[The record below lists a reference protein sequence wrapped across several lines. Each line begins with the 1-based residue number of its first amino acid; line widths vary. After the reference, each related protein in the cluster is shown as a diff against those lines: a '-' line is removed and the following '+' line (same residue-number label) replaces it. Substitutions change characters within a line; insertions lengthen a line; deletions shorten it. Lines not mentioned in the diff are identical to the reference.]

1 MSVQASTLSKHIHG
15 TIKSTKAPLTLDK
28 LPVAE
33 WENLNFISRV
43 SCFTECFQK
52 CKAASAITTLPCFS
66 APWEIREKQPY
77 VKKEPGERS
86 RSRTLFTFT
95 HMSSC
100 EITCSFY
107 TWISPK
113 HFLFLS
119 LQKVSVRSPPVL
131 WEAKKRLH
139 DLPTE
144 SAQGSLPIHLD
155 PAREMQLKIGFVDQ
169 IKNK

>member
-77 VKKEPGERS
+77 VKKETWERS

-100 EITCSFY
+100 EITCSSY

-119 LQKVSVRSPPVL
+119 LQTSFQLGLPLFSERQKRDCTICQLNLHREASPFTQILPEKRNWNLVL
-131 WEAKKRLH
+131 LIR
-139 DLPTE
+139 
-144 SAQGSLPIHLD
+144 
-155 PAREMQLKIGFVDQ
+155 
-169 IKNK
+169 

>member
-113 HFLFLS
+113 HLLFLS
-119 LQKVSVRSPPVL
+119 LQTSFQLGLPLFSERQKRDCTICQLNLHREASPF
-131 WEAKKRLH
+131 
-139 DLPTE
+139 T
-144 SAQGSLPIHLD
+144 
-155 PAREMQLKIGFVDQ
+155 
-169 IKNK
+169 